1 MRRVTAAMVGVALA
15 VSSGAVAQDW
25 AKANLAKSSRHGEYV
40 TINEPG
46 GRKLQAWVVYPEV
59 KDKAPV
65 VVMIH
70 EIFGLSDWAR
80 EMADEI
86 AGAGYIVVEPDLLSE
101 FGPAKVMTQIQAP
114 GKDGTVP
121 VAYGCDPM
129 DCVPGQTPTRS
140 WRADAALEQYKLAAM
155 AAQQTS
161 QPALVLTGY
170 EPQQGQSPQQYHSDH
185 PIMSDAQAQE
195 GGLPYVPARPGGT
208 SAFPDQ
214 GSVTRAVS
222 ALPDAQVMADL
233 DAAADYGKRLPS
245 ANGKLFVAGFCWGGG
260 KSFLFATHRHDLS
273 AAFVFYG
280 PPPATDLLKN
290 ITAPVY
296 GFYAQNDAR
305 ITATV
310 PKTQDAMKGFGKT
323 YETVVYDGAGH
334 GFMRA
339 GEAPDASAANASAR
353 QAGFKR
359 WVDLMGGV
367 H

>member
-1 MRRVTAAMVGVALA
+1 MRRVTAAIIGVALA
-15 VSSGAVAQDW
+15 VSSSAVAQDW
-25 AKANLAKSSRHGEYV
+25 AKANLAKSPRHGEYV
-40 TINEPG
+40 TISEPG

-80 EMADEI
+80 EMADEV

-101 FGPAKVMTQIQAP
+101 FGPPRTMS
-114 GKDGTVP
+114 
-121 VAYGCDPM
+121 YGCDPM
-129 DCVPGQTPTRS
+129 NCAPGQMPTRS
-140 WRADAALEQYKLAAM
+140 WHADAAQAEYKM
-155 AAQQTS
+155 AADQM
-161 QPALVLTGY
+161 GY
-170 EPQQGQSPQQYHSDH
+170 PTLMFAGYQNGQAPQQYHGDH
-185 PIMSDAQAQE
+185 PIMAEAQQQE
-195 GGLPYVPARPGGT
+195 SGMPYVPARPGGT

-214 GSVTRAVS
+214 SAVTRAVS
-222 ALPDAQVMADL
+222 SLPDPQVMADL
-233 DAAADYGKRLPS
+233 DAAADYGKRLPAAS
-245 ANGKLFVAGFCWGGG
+245 GKLFVVGFCWGGG

-280 PPPATDLLKN
+280 PPPPTELMKN

-310 PKTQDAMKGFGKT
+310 PKTQEQMKAAGKT
-323 YETVVYDGAGH
+323 YDPVVYDDAGH

-339 GEAPDASAANASAR
+339 GEAPDANAANAAAR
-353 QAGFKR
+353 QAGFKK
-359 WVDLMGGV
+359 WLELMGGV
-367 H
+367 R

>member
-1 MRRVTAAMVGVALA
+1 MRRVMGVATAVVGVALA
-15 VSSGAVAQDW
+15 VWSGAGMAQDW
-25 AKANLAKSSRHGEYV
+25 AKANLAKSPRHGEFV

-46 GRKLQAWVVYPEV
+46 GRQLQAWVVYPEV

-80 EMADEI
+80 EMADEL
-86 AGAGYIVVEPDLLSE
+86 AGAGYIVVEPDLLSG
-101 FGPAKVMTQIQAP
+101 FGPPKAMAEMRGNGST
-114 GKDGTVP
+114 P

-129 DCVPGQTPTRS
+129 DCAPRQTPTQS
-140 WRADAALEQYKLAAM
+140 WHTHEAVAQVNAAM
-155 AAQQTS
+155 AGTQSNAHQVVTTS
-161 QPALVLTGY
+161 Y
-170 EPQQGQSPQQYHSDH
+170 EPQNQPPQQFHMDHS
-185 PIMSDAQAQE
+185 IMSDAQVQQ
-195 GGLPYVPARPGGT
+195 GGMPYVPARPGGT

-214 GSVTRAVS
+214 GSVTKAVS
-222 ALPDAQVMADL
+222 SLPDAQVLADL
-233 DAAADYGKRLPS
+233 DAAADYGKKLPAAS
-245 ANGKLFVAGFCWGGG
+245 GKLFVVGFCWGGG

-280 PPPATDLLKN
+280 PPPAEDLMKN

-296 GFYAQNDAR
+296 GFYAGNDAR

-310 PKTQDAMKGFGKT
+310 PKTQEEMKALGKT
-323 YETVVYDGAGH
+323 YEPVVYDGAGH

-339 GEAPDASAANASAR
+339 GEAPDASPANAAAR

-359 WVDLMGGV
+359 MVALMGGV
-367 H
+367 R